1 MLQLIRHITK
11 NPKDKTK
18 LALIFANQTEDD
30 ILLRNELEEVAKN
43 HPDQFK
49 LWYTLDRPNEGL
61 LSFFFFYYVNV
72 NSNNFQLCFT
82 DVGWTY
88 SKGFINAEMIKEH
101 LFPPSSDTLI
111 VMCGP
116 PPMIQHAC
124 IPSLDSLNYDS
135 KLRFAY

>member
-49 LWYTLDRPNEGL
+49 LWYTLDRPNEGM
-61 LSFFFFYYVNV
+61 
-72 NSNNFQLCFT
+72 
-82 DVGWTY
+82 
-88 SKGFINAEMIKEH
+88 FISH
-101 LFPPSSDTLI
+101 
-111 VMCGP
+111 
-116 PPMIQHAC
+116 
-124 IPSLDSLNYDS
+124 
-135 KLRFAY
+135 